1 MPPVPEHVEVTF
13 PDDGGCFGCSPTN
26 PRGLALRFRREG
38 EEIHARYAVPEAFH
52 GAPGI
57 AHGGIV
63 ATLLDEVSC
72 ALVALVLDQ
81 HVVTG
86 ELSVRYERPVP
97 VEIPLELAARAASRT
112 HPRYVVVASEVR
124 RGGLRLARSTG
135 KFFYQQRAYVTP

>member
-1 MPPVPEHVEVTF
+1 MPPVPEHVELTF

-38 EEIHARYAVPEAFH
+38 EEIHARYTIADAFH

-72 ALVALVLDQ
+72 ALVALVLDR

-86 ELSVRYERPVP
+86 ELSVRYERSVP
-97 VEIPLELAARAASRT
+97 VETPLELVARAASRE
-112 HPRYVVVASEVR
+112 HPRYVVVDGEVR
-124 RGGLRLARSTG
+124 RDGLRLARSTG
-135 KFFYQQRAYVTP
+135 RFFYQQRAYAAP